1 MKIII
6 ISPAHPFRGGI
17 AQSTEIL
24 SKKLK
29 EKGNEVK
36 IINFRRQYPNFLF
49 PGKSQYEPITD
60 HPSPLGNEQ
69 ILDSIGPLSWIKA
82 FKKIKNEKPDLV
94 IIRYWMPFFAP
105 CFGTICLL
113 TRKYTESKILY
124 LCDNIIPH
132 EKSIADLALT
142 RFAFKWADFFI
153 VQSHFVSKDLLRII
167 SNPVYRVVP
176 HPVYET
182 FGEILDKK
190 TAKKRIGAD
199 DEKLILFF
207 GIVREYKG
215 LDLLLK
221 AMPEI
226 LKRHKIKLM
235 VAGEFYEKEDD
246 YIHLIQEL
254 KIDNFVQIY
263 PEFVESEKVRLY
275 FSAAD
280 VIVLPYKS
288 ATQSGIVQ
296 LAYHFNKPCIVTDVG
311 GLSEVVIDNKTGFVI
326 LPENP
331 MEIAVAVYRFY
342 ADNKEKEFSNNIMA
356 EKKKYSW
363 DNMTRAIE
371 GFIR

>member
-36 IINFRRQYPNFLF
+36 IINFKRQYPNFLF
-49 PGKSQYEPITD
+49 PGKSQYEPSTD
-60 HPSPLGNEQ
+60 HSSTLGSKQ
-69 ILDSIGPLSWIKA
+69 ILDSIGPLSWIRA
-82 FKKIKNEKPDLV
+82 FKKIKYERPDLV
-94 IIRYWMPFFAP
+94 ILRYWMPFFAP

-113 TRKYTESKILY
+113 TRKLTESKILY

-132 EKSIADLALT
+132 EKRLADLALT

-153 VQSHFVSKDLLRII
+153 VQSHFVSRDLLRIV
-167 SNPVYRVVP
+167 SSPVYRVVP
-176 HPVYET
+176 HPVYES
-182 FGEILDKK
+182 FGESLDKTAAK
-190 TAKKRIGAD
+190 TRLGLD
-199 DEKLILFF
+199 QENVILFF
-207 GIVREYKG
+207 GIIRVYKG

-226 LKRHKIKLM
+226 LKRHRIKLI
-235 VAGEFYEKEDD
+235 VAGEFYEKKD
-246 YIHLIQEL
+246 YYLNLIQEL
-254 KIDNFVQIY
+254 NINDCVKVI

-280 VIVLPYKS
+280 AVVLPYRS

-296 LAYHFNKPCIVTDVG
+296 LAYHFNRPCIVTDVG
-311 GLSEVVIDNKTGFVI
+311 GLSEVVIDNKTGSVVA
-326 LPENP
+326 PENP
-331 MEIAVAVYRFY
+331 IEIAKAVSRFY
-342 ADNKEKEFSNNIMA
+342 TNNMGKKFSENIMA

-363 DNMTRAIE
+363 DNMTHAIE
-371 GFIR
+371 DFIR

>member
-6 ISPAHPFRGGI
+6 VSPVRPFRGGI
-17 AQSTEIL
+17 AQSSEIL

-29 EKGNEVK
+29 EKDNEVK

-49 PGKSQYEPITD
+49 PGKSQYVPLVDHTITLN
-60 HPSPLGNEQ
+60 SET
-69 ILDSIGPLSWIKA
+69 ILDSIDPFSWIRT
-82 FKKIKNEKPDLV
+82 FKKIKYEKPDLV
-94 IIRYWMPFFAP
+94 ILRYWMPFFAP

-113 TRKYTESKILY
+113 TRKLTDSKILY

-132 EKSIADLALT
+132 EKRLADLALT

-153 VQSHFVSKDLLRII
+153 VQSYFVLKDLLRII
-167 SNPVYRVVP
+167 STPVYKVVP

-190 TAKKRIGAD
+190 TARKRIDAD
-199 DEKLILFF
+199 DENIILFF

-221 AMPEI
+221 AIPEI
-226 LKRHKIKLM
+226 LKKHKIQLII
-235 VAGEFYEKEDD
+235 AGEFYEKED
-246 YIHLIQEL
+246 YYFNLIQEL
-254 KIDNFVQIY
+254 NINDCVKVI

-280 VIVLPYKS
+280 VVVLPYKS

-311 GLSEVVIDNKTGFVI
+311 GLSEVVIDNKTGFVVP
-326 LPENP
+326 PENP
-331 MEIAVAVYRFY
+331 IEIAEAVSRFY
-342 ADNKEKEFSNNIMA
+342 SNNKEKEFSENIIA

-363 DNMTRAIE
+363 DNMTQAIDS
-371 GFIR
+371 FVM